1 MKVEA
6 EVDEKEILMR
16 QLKELNSIV
25 KRCGAEN
32 RLSPT
37 QAATL
42 IQSFFR
48 GRRIRT
54 ILKPY
59 FQL

>member
-1 MKVEA
+1 MKAEA
-6 EVDEKEILMR
+6 EVDEKEILMK

-32 RLSPT
+32 RLSYD
-37 QAATL
+37 QAAVI

-48 GRRIRT
+48 G
-54 ILKPY
+54 
-59 FQL
+59 